1 MKPVYRTKVWQEG
14 DWWLARVMSASEG
27 ADQTP
32 LNALTQARTLSRID
46 QMSRDLIATI
56 LDADEADFDV
66 DPSYELPDDLGDL
79 LCEAKGARAWL
90 EAAQDLWSERASITA
105 HALTEKGYS
114 LRETATL
121 LGLSHQR
128 VDQLLQTRR
137 IPETDTTTGEGK
149 ILAAQAYVAGSQAFL
164 VLRGPVALP
173 ASPHTSEDL
182 LRLAKRIL
190 DELDKSATVHRATSE
205 PRRQAGSRPQN

>member
-1 MKPVYRTKVWQEG
+1 MKPVYQTKVWQEG
-14 DWWLARVMSASEG
+14 DWWLARVMSASDG
-27 ADQTP
+27 ADQAP

-56 LDADEADFDV
+56 LDADEDDFDIE
-66 DPSYELPDDLGDL
+66 PFYELPDDLGDL

-105 HALTEKGYS
+105 QALADKGYS

-137 IPETDTTTGEGK
+137 TPEAGAPTGEGK
-149 ILAAQAYVAGSQAFL
+149 IFALNAHRREYQAWL
-164 VLRGPVALP
+164 VLRTHVTPP
-173 ASPHTSEDL
+173 TSRSAQEL
-182 LRLAKRIL
+182 LQRVRQLL
-190 DELDKSATVHRATSE
+190 DELDRCADATDPERC
-205 PRRQAGSRPQN
+205 RQARRPARK